1 MNKNT
6 VRSSMLSVRQ
16 TADKVLLQK
25 KSADICGKFY
35 DMFSCFGSFLMYA
48 PIRQEVDVLSLA
60 ERLRYEGKRV
70 YMPVIGCGRI
80 AFRMFEGLSK
90 MKLGRFGVMEPNGEY
105 LEGSFDVVAVPAVAY
120 DISCNRLGYGKG
132 FYDKFLA
139 SCCGSCVKVGVA
151 YDFQVVSTVYPEE
164 HDEFVDMIITD
175 SGVIRRNG

>member
-1 MNKNT
+1 MNKNA

-25 KSADICGKFY
+25 KSADICGRFY
-35 DMFSCFGSFLMYA
+35 DMFSGFGSFLMYA
-48 PIRQEVDVLSLA
+48 PIRQEVDILPLA
-60 ERLRYEGKRV
+60 ERLRCEGKRV
-70 YMPVIGCGRI
+70 YMPVVECGRI
-80 AFRMFEGLSK
+80 AFRVFEGLPK
-90 MKLGRFGVMEPNGEY
+90 MKPGRFGVMESNGEY
-105 LEGSFDVVAVPAVAY
+105 LDGSFDVIAVPAVAY

-139 SCCGSCVKVGVA
+139 SCGSCVKVGVA